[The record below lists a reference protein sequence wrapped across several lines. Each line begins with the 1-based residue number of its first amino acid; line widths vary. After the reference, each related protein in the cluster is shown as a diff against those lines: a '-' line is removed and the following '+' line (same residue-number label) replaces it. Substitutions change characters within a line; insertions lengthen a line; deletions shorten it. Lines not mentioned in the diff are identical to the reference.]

1 MERLRVIVHKSAA
14 VVIMAAAFLSASSC
28 SIFRHKKT
36 EPVTQE
42 SGSGYTYSY
51 NPSWGRGGGI
61 STARPSQSQRENPYR
76 NRGEENASNPSETP
90 VTNRSSS
97 KTDDLLTYAK
107 SFLGTPYKYG
117 TSGPSSFDCS
127 GFTTRVFGEF
137 GISLERSSAGQ
148 ALKGEEIFSKDDLE
162 PGDLV
167 FFARSGRVF
176 HVGIVLEKT
185 GSESFN
191 FIHASTSA
199 GVTIT
204 SSESSYWKPKYHSAR
219 RMF

>member
-1 MERLRVIVHKSAA
+1 MERLRVIVHRSTA
-14 VVIMAAAFLSASSC
+14 VAMMAAALLSASSC

-36 EPVTQE
+36 EPITQE

-61 STARPSQSQRENPYR
+61 STARPPQSQRDNPYR
-76 NRGEENASNPSETP
+76 NRTEEDASTP
-90 VTNRSSS
+90 EATDTNRSSS
-97 KTDDLLTYAK
+97 MTDDLLSYAK

-185 GSESFN
+185 GAESFN

-204 SSESSYWKPKYHSAR
+204 SSESSYWKPKYYSAR